1 MTYLLDTN
9 VVSEWVKPQPDANV
23 MTWFGDVGEDQL
35 FLSVATF
42 AEIRRGI
49 ESLSPSRRRNRL
61 EQWLHDDL
69 ATRFADRLLVI
80 DRRVAEAWGVVTA
93 RGRRLGL
100 PLGPMDGFFAAT
112 AEVHGL
118 TLATRNVSE
127 FTPLGIPV
135 VNPWEPLS

>member
-9 VVSEWVKPQPDANV
+9 VVTEWVKPQPDTHV
-23 MTWFGDVGEDQL
+23 MTWLGDIGEDRL

-49 ESLSPSRRRNRL
+49 GSLSPSRRRNQL
-61 EQWLHDDL
+61 ERWLDSDL
-69 ATRFADRLLVI
+69 AGRFADRILII
-80 DRRVAEAWGVVTA
+80 DRRVADAWGVVTA

-100 PLGPMDGFFAAT
+100 SIGPMDGFFAAT

-118 TLATRNVSE
+118 MLATRNVTE

-135 VNPWEPLS
+135 INPWEPLS